1 MRGPDGEAR
10 MPATSRPIENR
21 IATEALVMKKA
32 LGVGKSF
39 GLFLQIYTVDRVDQ
53 AAQRG
58 TRSSARTVIATCVG
72 GASLEHLL
80 LPFLVSP
87 GCRSSHS
94 SLRLWLW
101 QYGRSSSVAS
111 WRQA

>member
-1 MRGPDGEAR
+1 MRGPDGEAG
-10 MPATSRPIENR
+10 MSATSRSIENH
-21 IATEALVMKKA
+21 IATKALGMKKA

-39 GLFLQIYTVDRVDQ
+39 GLLLQIYAVDRVDQ
-53 AAQRG
+53 AARRG
-58 TRSSARTVIATCVG
+58 ARCSASTVSTIHVG

-80 LPFLVSP
+80 LPSIAFR
-87 GCRSSHS
+87 GCRSNPS
-94 SLRLWLW
+94 SLWLW